1 MFKELIAKL
10 FIVKLGCGKFP
21 AAAALHKFIIHKVA
35 GTNWPLDGMDW
46 EVRLLL
52 VTRAV
57 VIKTQENL

>member
-1 MFKELIAKL
+1 MFKELIAIL
-10 FIVKLGCGKFP
+10 FIVKVGCGKFP
-21 AAAALHKFIIHKVA
+21 AAAALHKFIRHKVA
-35 GTNWPLDGMDW
+35 GTHWPLDGMDW